1 MSRVPELETDRPT
14 LRNHCKKDG
23 RYRDCDLYAILRS
36 DVDATTGRAQRRPAG
51 AWNRPDAVH
60 L

>member
-36 DVDATTGRAQRRPAG
+36 DVDATTGPGSLRARR
-51 AWNRPDAVH
+51 RMEQT
-60 L
+60 